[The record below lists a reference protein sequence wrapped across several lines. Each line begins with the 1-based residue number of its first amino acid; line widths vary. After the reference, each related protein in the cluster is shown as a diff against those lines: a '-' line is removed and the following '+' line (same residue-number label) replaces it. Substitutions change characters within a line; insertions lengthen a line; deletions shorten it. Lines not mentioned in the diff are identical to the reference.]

1 MYQFSGIFLGTLIDS
16 DGGPRSRM
24 DDEIVLT
31 SLWVIVSSSELEIAN
46 GQSGGAK
53 EENEQGRWVQA
64 KDHDESSKGIPAA
77 RASMANKTAVGIV
90 LGLFNPPVQRLMKQM
105 V

>member
-1 MYQFSGIFLGTLIDS
+1 MHLLDGVLLGVLIDS
-16 DGGPRSRM
+16 DGGPRAFI

-31 SLWVIVSSSELEIAN
+31 ILWVIVLPSELEIAN

-53 EENEQGRWVQA
+53 EKDEKGKWDL
-64 KDHDESSKGIPAA
+64 KDHNESSIKGMPAA
-77 RASMANKTAVGIV
+77 RVSMETKTAVGIV
-90 LGLFNPPVQRLMKQM
+90 LGLFNSPVQRLMKQM